1 MLIWIKVHPVKT
13 VQIWPEL
20 KKFSCENCGGIMRQ
34 ANQLGG
40 LGKSGAPSL
49 FRSSDLHK
57 SPLRASKSTP
67 SLQKDLKIIVLRLL
81 GA

>member
-1 MLIWIKVHPVKT
+1 
-13 VQIWPEL
+13 
-20 KKFSCENCGGIMRQ
+20 MRQ